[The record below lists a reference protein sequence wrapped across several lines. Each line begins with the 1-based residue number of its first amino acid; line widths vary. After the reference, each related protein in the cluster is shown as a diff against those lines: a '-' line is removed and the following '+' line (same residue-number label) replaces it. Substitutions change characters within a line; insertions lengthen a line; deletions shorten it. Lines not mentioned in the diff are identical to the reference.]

1 MVMMVDNDNVVGM
14 WHLIKEIANSTGIAE
29 NTLRRYADLFGE
41 FFITKKYGRS
51 TKYNENSIEL
61 FRNIFSMYEEGYS
74 TEEIREKLTKE
85 NLQILDIESNS
96 HEITT
101 VPQRLVNTL
110 AGIELALQG
119 IKEEMKKAN
128 ENRDEIE
135 KLKDEFQEFRM
146 QQEQIK
152 VENEKL
158 MKYIAENRK
167 EEKRKNIFERIFG
180 R

>member
-1 MVMMVDNDNVVGM
+1 MMVDNDNVVGM
-14 WHLIKEIANSTGIAE
+14 WYLIKEIANLTGIAE

-41 FFITKKYGRS
+41 FFIVKKYGRS

-85 NLQILDIESNS
+85 NMQILDMQSNS

-101 VPQRLVNTL
+101 VPQQLVSTL
-110 AGIELALQG
+110 TGIESALQG

-135 KLKDEFQEFRM
+135 KLKNEFQEFRM

-158 MKYIAENRK
+158 MKYITETRE
-167 EEKRKNIFERIFG
+167 EEKKKSIWSKLFNK
-180 R
+180 